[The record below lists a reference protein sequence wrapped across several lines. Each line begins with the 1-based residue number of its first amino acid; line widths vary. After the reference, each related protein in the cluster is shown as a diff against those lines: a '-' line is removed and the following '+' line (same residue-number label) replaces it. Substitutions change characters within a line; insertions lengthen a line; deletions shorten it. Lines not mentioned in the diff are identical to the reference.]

1 MDSARIRREK
11 KTIRAMVAIYCRA
24 HHGTRGTLC
33 DDCQALVDYAECRLD
48 RCPFGAKKPT
58 CAKCPIHC
66 YKPALREKARDVMR
80 YAGPRM
86 LLRHPVLALR
96 HLLDG
101 LRWAPERKNAK

>member
-24 HHGTRGTLC
+24 HHGTRGELC
-33 DDCQALVDYAECRLD
+33 DDCRALVEYADCRLD

-66 YKPALREKARDVMR
+66 YRPAMREKARVVMR

-86 LLRHPVLALR
+86 LLRRPVLALL

-101 LRWAPERKNAK
+101 WRRKGTNAK